1 VSDARIIALTCIGFV
16 AAIAGVVTYIV
27 ARSKRPEPAQV
38 GASEE
43 SIEPRCVA
51 CGRSL
56 PSGARFCPDCGH
68 RQPAYVERDTI
79 EIRRVP
85 SEPEA
90 PRQAEVEEQKKSSAG
105 AIILVV
111 VLAIFFLGFVV
122 SQTTPREE
130 TYSGTGSSHSS
141 LSQSAKQKIFYDLV
155 DIQDVNPD
163 SNEWNEAVKKGM
175 ADAYDIPMSEI
186 NSIIREGA
194 TNRWLTPPPP

>member
-1 VSDARIIALTCIGFV
+1 MSDARIIALTCIGFV
-16 AAIAGVVTYIV
+16 AAIAGVVTYIA
-27 ARSKRPEPAQV
+27 ARSKRPEPAQG

-51 CGRSL
+51 CGRPL
-56 PSGARFCPDCGH
+56 PSGARFCPDCGY
-68 RQPAYVERDTI
+68 RQVAYDEAI
-79 EIRRVP
+79 EIGRPP

-105 AIILVV
+105 AVFLVL
-111 VLAIFFLGFVV
+111 VLVAVSLLGLVI
-122 SQTTPREE
+122 SQTTSKEAA
-130 TYSGTGSSHSS
+130 YSGTGSSHSS

>member
-1 VSDARIIALTCIGFV
+1 MSDAQITAAVCIGFV
-16 AAIAGVVTYIV
+16 AAIAGVVTYIA

-43 SIEPRCVA
+43 SIEPRCMA
-51 CGRSL
+51 CGRPL
-56 PSGARFCPDCGH
+56 PSGARFCPDCGY
-68 RQPAYVERDTI
+68 RQAAYDEAI
-79 EIRRVP
+79 EIGRPP

-130 TYSGTGSSHSS
+130 TYSGTSSSHGS
-141 LSQSAKQKIFYDLV
+141 LSESTKREAFYNIV
-155 DIQDVNPD
+155 KTQDQNPD
-163 SNEWNEAVKKGM
+163 SNAWNEGVKEAAAKSYG
-175 ADAYDIPMSEI
+175 IPMSEI

-194 TNRWLTPPPP
+194 TNHWLTPPPP